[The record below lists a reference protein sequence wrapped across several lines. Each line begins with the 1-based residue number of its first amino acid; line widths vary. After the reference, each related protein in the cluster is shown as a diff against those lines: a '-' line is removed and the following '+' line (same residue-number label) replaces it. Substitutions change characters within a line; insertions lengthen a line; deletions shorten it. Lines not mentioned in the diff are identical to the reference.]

1 MSAYLFDHNEI
12 AVVAKI
18 CRNYLAAGNR
28 DTYNLVTHR
37 VINWADFEMILALE
51 NIASL
56 EARYPNNGI
65 AGGFICGGQAGLFE
79 YYNQVG
85 KVAEN
90 DARHTVEM
98 PEKLDDQVAELNRYE
113 YQTCERDDFYASDA
127 YWVIAAAKNAI
138 LNRYVRLQNDG
149 AVNQ

>member
-1 MSAYLFDHNEI
+1 MSAYLLDHNEI

-18 CRNYLAAGNR
+18 CRNYLAAGNHE
-28 DTYNLVTHR
+28 TYNLVTHK
-37 VINWADFEMILALE
+37 VVNWDDFEMILALE

-79 YYNQVG
+79 FYNNVG
-85 KVAEN
+85 DVAKKR
-90 DARHTVEM
+90 DAVKM
-98 PEKLDDQVAELNRYE
+98 PSKLDDQVAELNRYE
-113 YQTCERDDFYASDA
+113 YQACEHDGFYSSDA

>member
-1 MSAYLFDHNEI
+1 MSAYLLDHNEI

-28 DTYNLVTHR
+28 ETYNLVTHKI
-37 VINWADFEMILALE
+37 VNWDDFEMILALE

-79 YYNQVG
+79 FYNNVG
-85 KVAEN
+85 EVTKNRGAVK
-90 DARHTVEM
+90 M
-98 PEKLDDQVAELNRYE
+98 PEKLDDQVAELSRYE
-113 YQTCERDDFYASDA
+113 YQACERDDFYQSDA